1 MFTFG
6 AGAANDSWRV
16 TEDDAALLAG
26 VIHITHPFSFSLDIL
41 IYLFIHSFYFL
52 NEYRI
57 ITQVHVED
65 K

>member
-26 VIHITHPFSFSLDIL
+26 VIHITQPFFFIGY
-41 IYLFIHSFYFL
+41 IHLFIHSFVLFS
-52 NEYRI
+52 
-57 ITQVHVED
+57 Q
-65 K
+65 